1 MVWACLGCTV
11 VCWLFWYVLTQLTFF
26 TSSFFMSHS
35 ETSFEH
41 LETDLCYCILSRLTV
56 AHEGTAVKHRALILI
71 VPSSAVISLSLCLA
85 DKLTLTFG
93 KSFFSG
99 VMSLVSVGMM
109 PAFSSRCSQLF
120 IFEFFVFHLW
130 VMSLCICLCSCS
142 VSFGTLLHTCIYVF
156 YLSLSLALP
165 TYVHMYIYI
174 CIHVYIVAYLCFFF
188 SLSLIYRY
196 TYTCILWQHTY
207 VSLSLSIYICF

>member
-1 MVWACLGCTV
+1 
-11 VCWLFWYVLTQLTFF
+11 
-26 TSSFFMSHS
+26 MSHS

-93 KSFFSG
+93 KSFFSW

-120 IFEFFVFHLW
+120 IFEIFVFHLW
-130 VMSLCICLCSCS
+130 VMSLCLCLCSCS

-165 TYVHMYIYI
+165 TYVHMYIYM
-174 CIHVYIVAYLCFFF
+174 HTRVYCGILMFFF
-188 SLSLIYRY
+188 LSLSLLYIDIHTRVY
-196 TYTCILWQHTY
+196 CGSILMFFFL
-207 VSLSLSIYICF
+207 SLSLT

>member
-1 MVWACLGCTV
+1 
-11 VCWLFWYVLTQLTFF
+11 
-26 TSSFFMSHS
+26 MSHS

-41 LETDLCYCILSRLTV
+41 LETDLCYYILSRLTV
-56 AHEGTAVKHRALILI
+56 AHEWTAVKHRALILI

-85 DKLTLTFG
+85 DRLTLTFG

-120 IFEFFVFHLW
+120 IFELFVFHLW

-142 VSFGTLLHTCIYVF
+142 VSFGTLLYTCIYVF
-156 YLSLSLALP
+156 YLSLSGITYIR
-165 TYVHMYIYI
+165 TYVYIYI

-188 SLSLIYRY
+188 F
-196 TYTCILWQHTY
+196 
-207 VSLSLSIYICF
+207 SLSLSHI